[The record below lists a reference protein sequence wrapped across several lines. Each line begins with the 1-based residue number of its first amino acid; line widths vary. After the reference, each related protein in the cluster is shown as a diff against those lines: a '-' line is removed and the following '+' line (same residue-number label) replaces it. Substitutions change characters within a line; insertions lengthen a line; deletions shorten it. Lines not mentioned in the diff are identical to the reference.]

1 MKTPSISNPLFSMAI
16 IFKKSKKRGT
26 KTIHQPRVNKVV
38 NKSIHIISQENTTE
52 TLLPSKKIQSKALI
66 NIPNLSSKTKIFQKK
81 VKNISITTPNHQ
93 ISANSTSLS
102 LPIKSAQKTTSSNVI
117 DNLLRTILLH
127 YISTITSVPRPT

>member
-1 MKTPSISNPLFSMAI
+1 MAT

-26 KTIHQPRVNKVV
+26 KTIHQPRVNKAS

-102 LPIKSAQKTTSSNVI
+102 LPIKSAQKTTFSNVI